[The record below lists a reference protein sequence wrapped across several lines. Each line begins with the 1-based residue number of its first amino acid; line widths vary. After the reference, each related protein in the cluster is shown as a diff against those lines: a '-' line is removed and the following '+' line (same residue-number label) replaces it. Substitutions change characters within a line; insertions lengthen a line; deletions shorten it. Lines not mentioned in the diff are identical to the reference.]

1 MGICCL
7 CGGKIGF
14 GGKWAKI
21 KDIAD
26 GNRNGEGFP
35 LESLVEG
42 RVPDEEI
49 CYICGAL
56 IIDKSKSVEERQKD
70 LEERTSAIEKTEE
83 SSSEQKKRLTEL
95 QKRSPQ
101 YKVEWDKNG
110 IIQFKNERIAILQ
123 RMWGAQ
129 VEFIVAFD
137 DLTNEGYRLMAIDE
151 GKTANGGAG
160 FSGGANAY
168 FYFQKMEYV
177 K

>member
-7 CGGKIGF
+7 CGVKIGF
-14 GGKWAKI
+14 GGKWTKI
-21 KDIAD
+21 KDIGRINLED
-26 GNRNGEGFP
+26 FPIESFIEGK
-35 LESLVEG
+35 
-42 RVPDEEI
+42 VPEEEI
-49 CYICGAL
+49 CLLCGG
-56 IIDKSKSVEERQKD
+56 IIIAKKRSVEERQIE
-70 LEERTSAIEKTEE
+70 LQERTNAIEKAEE

-95 QKRSPQ
+95 QKRSPK

-151 GKTANGGAG
+151 GKTADGGAG